1 MTTNTSSKTNSP
13 DLAVSRY
20 ESPVG
25 ALSLVASD
33 RGLRAVL
40 WPLDATEDQLHRVRL
55 GKQVRRSTPVLDEA
69 ERQLDEYFAGDRL
82 AFDLI
87 LDLQGTDFQREVWL
101 SLADVG
107 YGKTRS
113 YGEQAERLNRPTATR
128 AVAAANGKN
137 PLSIVLPCHRI
148 VGANGSLTGFA
159 GGLRNKAHL
168 LDHERRVL
176 GMEPKWSENR
186 LF

>member
-1 MTTNTSSKTNSP
+1 MTTSSTSE
-13 DLAVSRY
+13 LAIARY

-25 ALSLVASD
+25 TLSLVASSH
-33 RGLRAVL
+33 GLRAVL
-40 WPLDATEDQLHRVRL
+40 WPLDTREGQTDRVRL
-55 GKQVRRSTPVLDEA
+55 GMQVRRSTPVLDEA
-69 ERQLDEYFAGDRL
+69 ERQLDEYFDGTRV
-82 AFDLI
+82 AFDLL
-87 LDLQGTDFQREVWL
+87 LDLRGTPFQVDVWL

-107 YGKTRS
+107 FGKTRT
-113 YGEQAERLNRPTATR
+113 YGEQAERLGRPTAVR

-159 GGLRNKAHL
+159 GGIENKAYL
-168 LDHERRVL
+168 LDHERRIL
-176 GMEPKWSENR
+176 GQEPKWSENR

>member
-1 MTTNTSSKTNSP
+1 MT
-13 DLAVSRY
+13 DLAVARY

-25 ALSLVASD
+25 ILSLVASEK
-33 RGLRAVL
+33 GLRAVL
-40 WPLDATEDQLHRVRL
+40 WPQDRTEEQIHRVRL
-55 GKQVRRSTPVLDEA
+55 GKQTHRSSPVLDET
-69 ERQLDEYFAGDRL
+69 EKQLDEYFAGARMV
-82 AFDLI
+82 FDLL

-107 YGKTRS
+107 FGKTRS
-113 YGEQAERLNRPTATR
+113 YGQQAKRLGRPSATR
-128 AVAAANGKN
+128 AVASANGKN

-159 GGLRNKAHL
+159 GGLENKAHL
-168 LDHERRVL
+168 LDHERQVM
-176 GMEPKWSENR
+176 GQEPKWSENR

>member
-1 MTTNTSSKTNSP
+1 MTTTTSP

-25 ALSLVASD
+25 ALSLVASE
-33 RGLRAVL
+33 RGLRAIL
-40 WPLDATEDQLHRVRL
+40 WPLDTTVDQLHRVRL
-55 GKQVRRSTPVLDEA
+55 GKQIRRSTPILDET
-69 ERQLDEYFAGDRL
+69 ERQLDEYFAGERL
-82 AFDLI
+82 VFDLI
-87 LDLQGTDFQREVWL
+87 FDLQGTDFQREVWL

-113 YGEQAERLNRPTATR
+113 YGEQAERLHRPTATR

-148 VGANGSLTGFA
+148 VGANGTLTGFA
-159 GGLRNKAHL
+159 GGLENKAYL
-168 LDHERRVL
+168 LDHERKVL
-176 GMEPKWSENR
+176 GLEPRWSENR

>member
-1 MTTNTSSKTNSP
+1 MTTTTAASE
-13 DLAVSRY
+13 LAIARY

-25 ALSLVASD
+25 ELKLVASE

-40 WPLDATEDQLHRVRL
+40 WPLDATADQVDRVRL
-55 GKQVRRSTPVLDEA
+55 GKQSRRSTPVLDET
-69 ERQLDEYFAGDRL
+69 ERQLDEYFAGTRL
-82 AFDLI
+82 AFDLL
-87 LDLQGTDFQREVWL
+87 LDLQGTEFQRNVWL

-107 YGKTRS
+107 FGKTRS
-113 YGEQAERLNRPTATR
+113 YGEQAKRLGRPTATR
-128 AVAAANGKN
+128 AVASANGKN

-159 GGLRNKAHL
+159 GGLENKAYL
-168 LDHERRVL
+168 LDHERKVL
-176 GMEPKWSENR
+176 GLAPKWSENR

>member
-1 MTTNTSSKTNSP
+1 MT
-13 DLAVSRY
+13 DLAVARY

-25 ALSLVASD
+25 VLSLVASE

-40 WPLDATEDQLHRVRL
+40 WPQDSTEEQIHRVRL
-55 GKQVRRSTPVLDEA
+55 GKQSFRSTPVLDDA
-69 ERQLDEYFAGDRL
+69 EQQLDEYFAGTRM
-82 AFDLI
+82 AFDLL
-87 LDLQGTDFQREVWL
+87 LDLQGTEFQREVWL

-107 YGKTRS
+107 FGKTRS
-113 YGEQAERLNRPTATR
+113 YGEQAGRLGRPKATR
-128 AVAAANGKN
+128 AVASANGKN

-159 GGLRNKAHL
+159 GGLGNKAFL
-168 LDHERRVL
+168 LDHERQVM
-176 GMEPKWSENR
+176 GQEPKWAENR